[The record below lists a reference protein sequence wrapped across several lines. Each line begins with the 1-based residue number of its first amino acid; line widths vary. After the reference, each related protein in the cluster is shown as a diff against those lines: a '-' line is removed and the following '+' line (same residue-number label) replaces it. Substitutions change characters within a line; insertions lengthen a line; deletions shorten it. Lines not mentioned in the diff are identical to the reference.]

1 MLKIITVCGLG
12 VGSSLIM
19 KMTVDSA
26 MRQLGIPCDIEHWD
40 MGTVS
45 SKTYDL
51 LVTTEEFYK
60 NFQNQENVIYLK
72 NMVSVPEAKQKLNN
86 YFEIHGIQQKENN

>member
-26 MRQLGIPCDIEHWD
+26 MQQLGVRCDIEHWD

-45 SKTYDL
+45 SKPHDL
-51 LVTTEEFYK
+51 LVTTEEFRK
-60 NFQNQENVIYLK
+60 HFQDQTNVVYLNNLVDVSEAKMKLEAYLK
-72 NMVSVPEAKQKLNN
+72 
-86 YFEIHGIQQKENN
+86 ENHLIDEKG